1 MAGNKLNIIYD
12 TNVIISSLLSTHK
25 DSATIK
31 VLDYFYDKKVNLIYS
46 DEILEEYIDVLHRE
60 KFSFNKKKIDELLE
74 IIKKEGK
81 RIDPDK
87 INNYDFD
94 IKDKPFYELV
104 INKDELNK
112 RLVTGNLKHYPK
124 IDRIITPNELINL
137 LENETQN

>member
-74 IIKKEGK
+74 IIKKK
-81 RIDPDK
+81 A
-87 INNYDFD
+87 
-94 IKDKPFYELV
+94 
-104 INKDELNK
+104 
-112 RLVTGNLKHYPK
+112 
-124 IDRIITPNELINL
+124 NES
-137 LENETQN
+137 TQTK